1 MDYIYLSLSLYI
13 DIYIYICLWMKN
25 IHKRYLLITF
35 YYIPIKGMVPNSGLP
50 HLDQLFQKY
59 LR

>member
-13 DIYIYICLWMKN
+13 YIYLWMKN
-25 IHKRYLLITF
+25 IHKLDLLITF
-35 YYIPIKGMVPNSGLP
+35 YYIAIKGMVPNSGLP